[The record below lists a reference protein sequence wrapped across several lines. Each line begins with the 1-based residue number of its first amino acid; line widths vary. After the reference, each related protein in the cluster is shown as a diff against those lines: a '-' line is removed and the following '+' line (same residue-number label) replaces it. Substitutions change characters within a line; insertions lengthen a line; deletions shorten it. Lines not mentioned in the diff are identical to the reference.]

1 MSSDSYAT
9 LGGTETRV
17 TASRDLCEA
26 LTSPRR
32 RAIYAILRGRRQPR
46 SVSDLATELVAH
58 EQEIS
63 LLEVSRTRHQAITS
77 SLRHHHLPTLADS
90 GIIVWNRED
99 DTVRLAPNAPIP
111 AENLAVRIASTPSR
125 QLNRLFS
132 VLANGRRRTII
143 SVLMGGAVDTSTSNA
158 STSTSSTNTSS
169 ASATVATTVL
179 ARQVIAAELGC
190 HPTAVSDADCDRVRV
205 SLHHSHLPAM
215 DAAGLVEYDH
225 ETKSVRYEGHPL
237 LVDCYPLN

>member
-9 LGGTETRV
+9 RGGTETRV
-17 TASRDLCEA
+17 TVSRDLCEV

-46 SVSDLATELVAH
+46 SVSDLATELIAH
-58 EQEIS
+58 EQEIL
-63 LLEVSRTRHQAITS
+63 LLEVSRTRHQAVAS
-77 SLRHHHLPTLADS
+77 SLRHQHLPTLDEN
-90 GIIVWNRED
+90 GIVVWNRED
-99 DTVRLAPNAPIP
+99 ETVRLASNAPIP
-111 AENLAVRIASTPSR
+111 AENLAVRLQTTPSH

-132 VLANGRRRTII
+132 VLSNGRRRTIV
-143 SVLMGGAVDTSTSNA
+143 SVLMSGGADI
-158 STSTSSTNTSS
+158 S
-169 ASATVATTVL
+169 ASSGTDTDTIAITAL

-205 SLHHSHLPAM
+205 SLYHSHLPAM
-215 DAAGLVEYDH
+215 DAAGLLEYDH

-237 LVDCYPLN
+237 LVDCDPPD